1 MAFSD
6 DCLIRSYNNWQVYL
20 HPNQGYLGRSIVWCN
35 RADSLDFAD
44 ATKAEQEE
52 LFIVLRDLKRALTE
66 LFKPDVFNYAFL
78 GNEIRHLHGHVV
90 PRYKEPRV
98 LLGQVFED
106 RLFGRNFQTD
116 HNFKISFDLFSKI
129 KIKVQQALMV

>member
-1 MAFSD
+1 M
-6 DCLIRSYNNWQVYL
+6 
-20 HPNQGYLGRSIVWCN
+20 
-35 RADSLDFAD
+35 
-44 ATKAEQEE
+44 
-52 LFIVLRDLKRALTE
+52 RDLKRALIE

-98 LLGQVFED
+98 LLGQFLKIDCLE
-106 RLFGRNFQTD
+106 RNFQTD

-129 KIKVQQALMV
+129 KIMVQQALMFSLKLMLVAWVI